1 VLSIGKMVARSEEYY
16 IRTVATG
23 REEYYT
29 GSGESP
35 GYWVGEGARR
45 LGLDGEVAPDELR
58 LVLSGVSP
66 DGEVLTAGR
75 GGRGQSRLGLRPDVV
90 GAQVRLAPPWAL

>member
-23 REEYYT
+23 REEYYA

-35 GYWVGEGARR
+35 GMHHSSGRSDARR
-45 LGLDGEVAPDELR
+45 QVLR
-58 LVLSGVSP
+58 ASCR
-66 DGEVLTAGR
+66 TA
-75 GGRGQSRLGLRPDVV
+75 SNILI
-90 GAQVRLAPPWAL
+90 